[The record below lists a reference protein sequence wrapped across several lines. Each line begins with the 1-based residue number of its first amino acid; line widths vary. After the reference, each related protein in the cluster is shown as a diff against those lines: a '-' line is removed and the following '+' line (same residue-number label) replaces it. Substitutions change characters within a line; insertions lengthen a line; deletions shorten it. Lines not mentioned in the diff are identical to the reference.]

1 MSSCLTISLAILP
14 SRRAPNLSR
23 NDFISGPIWSCA
35 ARDRFFDR
43 RAQVVLAD
51 AGRQIALDD
60 FEFGLILVDEI
71 LAIALAREHQR
82 FFAARLLALE
92 DLYDRSFV
100 GLAAD
105 VFFDF
110 EAGNFGEHA
119 AQHHG
124 AGLVAGF
131 HRGRKFIAQFLL
143 HNYLASSPQLT
154 RVRRMAKGIL
164 SAQRRIEGRY
174 APEGSL

>member
-1 MSSCLTISLAILP
+1 MP
-14 SRRAPNLSR
+14 
-23 NDFISGPIWSCA
+23 
-35 ARDRFFDR
+35 
-43 RAQVVLAD
+43 
-51 AGRQIALDD
+51 AGQIALDD

-164 SAQRRIEGRY
+164 SAQSRELRVGTRPRVRCKGQSSLASFAARGAIRCRGTIGTAPRCASAPGCRGREMPALRR
-174 APEGSL
+174 

>member
-1 MSSCLTISLAILP
+1 MP
-14 SRRAPNLSR
+14 
-23 NDFISGPIWSCA
+23 
-35 ARDRFFDR
+35 
-43 RAQVVLAD
+43 
-51 AGRQIALDD
+51 AGQIALDD
-60 FEFGLILVDEI
+60 FEFGLVLVDEI

-143 HNYLASSPQLT
+143 HGKLTARGDAKRGVVASSFHPPS
-154 RVRRMAKGIL
+154 RRIGTKRIL
-164 SAQRRIEGRY
+164 SAQRRIED
-174 APEGSL
+174 EGIRARGFVVKANRH